1 MCGHSVS
8 VSSLMGE
15 KTYCEHVADVVLANN
30 IPIQDLVTVGNAD
43 IAATG
48 DGFSLSTMT
57 EMNNWVALADNLRCA
72 KEILACIDL
81 PANNIVMTPGLRIL
95 INHCELTIDRNKPVS
110 IPAVTVVQS
119 SQREL
124 VGAR

>member
-1 MCGHSVS
+1 MCGHSTS
-8 VSSLMGE
+8 ISSLLGDE
-15 KTYCEHVADVVLANN
+15 VYCEYVADLVLANN

-72 KEILACIDL
+72 KEILACIDN
-81 PANNIVMTPGLRIL
+81 PANKVNQTVSLNIL
-95 INHCELTIDRNKPVS
+95 INRCKLTIERYAPVS
-110 IPAVTVVQS
+110 IPAVAVAQS